1 MVWPIETFCEKAVF
15 NLFFLIFILGPDAKK
30 HQKEEQHKIDNAE
43 ELTQDEQQE
52 KEVLLYQ
59 GIFILLPNNFVQL
72 RMSSTITWIVI
83 FCPFY
88 RFHRLEQT

>member
-72 RMSSTITWIVI
+72 RMSHQES
-83 FCPFY
+83 PG
-88 RFHRLEQT
+88 L

>member
-30 HQKEEQHKIDNAE
+30 HQKKEQDKIDNAE

-52 KEVLLYQ
+52 KEVLLYE
-59 GIFILLPNNFVQL
+59 GKKFV
-72 RMSSTITWIVI
+72 
-83 FCPFY
+83 
-88 RFHRLEQT
+88 

>member
-30 HQKEEQHKIDNAE
+30 HQKEEQHKIDSAE

-72 RMSSTITWIVI
+72 RMSHQKS
-83 FCPFY
+83 PG
-88 RFHRLEQT
+88 

>member
-15 NLFFLIFILGPDAKK
+15 ILFFLIFILGPDAKK
-30 HQKEEQHKIDNAE
+30 HQKEEQHKIDSAE

-59 GIFILLPNNFVQL
+59 GNFL
-72 RMSSTITWIVI
+72 SLIYKKNFKRI
-83 FCPFY
+83 
-88 RFHRLEQT
+88 

>member
-1 MVWPIETFCEKAVF
+1 MSQRHANLELKWLKPEMVWPIETFCEKAVF

-52 KEVLLYQ
+52 REVLLYE
-59 GIFILLPNNFVQL
+59 GIFISLIY
-72 RMSSTITWIVI
+72 ITK
-83 FCPFY
+83 
-88 RFHRLEQT
+88 